1 MVQVSCEGADLK
13 DPPEARP
20 EIASLLLKLH
30 KALRKSDITKY
41 CFENRKKKKESCVSP
56 IRNLALVYFSAQ
68 SHFFTPNV
76 L

>member
-1 MVQVSCEGADLK
+1 MLHSFIEVSCEGADLK

-30 KALRKSDITKY
+30 KALKKSDITKY

-56 IRNLALVYFSAQ
+56 IRNFVAVAAML
-68 SHFFTPNV
+68 
-76 L
+76 